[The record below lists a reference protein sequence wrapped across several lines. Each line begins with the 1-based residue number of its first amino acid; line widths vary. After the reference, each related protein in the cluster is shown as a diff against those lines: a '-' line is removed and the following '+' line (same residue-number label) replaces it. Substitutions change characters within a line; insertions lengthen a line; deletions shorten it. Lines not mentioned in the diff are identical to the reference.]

1 MYSEDLNETQTG
13 SLISESSRESW
24 SIDSVILVLVVSLIA
39 LTPSILPS
47 PSPSPPRTPQI
58 YLIYVCG
65 TLNLL
70 PSVAGVPLV
79 LLLTIMLASS
89 LRASYKHDKLQW
101 RFYGWVG
108 KLFPPLEALPVN
120 RECPIQAQCS
130 SLQAAFTSVSLVDSM
145 EFPLHS
151 VSTLRPKFSPIPLV
165 TSSTIVFYLLH
176 LIPLFPIIIHRKST
190 C

>member
-1 MYSEDLNETQTG
+1 MRPRQAPW
-13 SLISESSRESW
+13 SLRAHLSPGQL
-24 SIDSVILVLVVSLIA
+24 ILWFLFLWCPWLLWLLQSFL
-39 LTPSILPS
+39 LLLLH
-47 PSPSPPRTPQI
+47 RTPQI

-79 LLLTIMLASS
+79 LLLTIMLGSS
-89 LRASYKHDKLQW
+89 LRASYKHDTLQW

-130 SLQAAFTSVSLVDSM
+130 SLQAAFTSVSLVHSM

-151 VSTLRPKFSPIPLV
+151 VSTLHPKFSPIPLV

-176 LIPLFPIIIHRKST
+176 LIPLFPIIIHCKST